1 MKRKIIERVETNTAD
16 NSFII
21 YCSDGT
27 KFSSN
32 EMFNDTNSNSE
43 KYEHVNH
50 PSHYN
55 NYNIEVIDMME
66 RIWGK
71 ENTALWCEMTAF
83 KYRMRVGTKPDNSIE
98 QDLKKERWYLD
109 KAKEIKNNNIVH
121 E

>member
-1 MKRKIIERVETNTAD
+1 MKRKIIERVETHPAD
-16 NSFII
+16 NSFTI

-71 ENTALWCEMTAF
+71 ENTAL
-83 KYRMRVGTKPDNSIE
+83 
-98 QDLKKERWYLD
+98 
-109 KAKEIKNNNIVH
+109 
-121 E
+121 